1 MLKRAQATFY
11 GEGQGVGFRFKAES
25 LAAAYKLNGYVRNV
39 PDGNVEVVVE
49 GEEGDINNFLST
61 LKEEMDNYIEKAATN
76 WSPPTGEFKRF
87 EIRLY

>member
-11 GEGQGVGFRFKAES
+11 GEVQGVGFRFSAEN
-25 LAAAYKLNGYVRNV
+25 LANAYKLPGYVRNLA
-39 PDGNVEVVVE
+39 DGNVEVVVE
-49 GEEGDINNFLST
+49 GEEDDIGMFLSA
-61 LKEEMDNYIEKAATN
+61 LKEEMDNYIEKDTTN